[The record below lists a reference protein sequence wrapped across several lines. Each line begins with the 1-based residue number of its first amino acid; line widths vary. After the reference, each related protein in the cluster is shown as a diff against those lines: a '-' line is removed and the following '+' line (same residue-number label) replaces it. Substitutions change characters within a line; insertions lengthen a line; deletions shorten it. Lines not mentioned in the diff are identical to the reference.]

1 MWFVLKIKQIPQYLE
16 PCASFLTYW
25 SKSSNFCRW
34 PVKIAYFRKHKKDYG
49 ILSFWF
55 RHILA
60 KRKVLRYLFAFI
72 VCHCNVVV
80 DSTFWNTFFPTY
92 RACVLKHARI
102 MNALNMIA
110 CRNSARKPLLT
121 YFTRILVFFWIKRV
135 LRLNNKL
142 KQILRLWEI
151 QGRSYNRKKCQEIG
165 LVVCIALLNWLPWLA
180 LVDMMIHII
189 SCRKCL
195 ITISTEIGNWPREMN
210 IFYVLSQVALVPAC
224 FPT

>member
-1 MWFVLKIKQIPQYLE
+1 MWFVLKTNQIPQYLE
-16 PCASFLTYW
+16 PCGSFLTYW

-110 CRNSARKPLLT
+110 CRNSARKPL
-121 YFTRILVFFWIKRV
+121 
-135 LRLNNKL
+135 
-142 KQILRLWEI
+142 
-151 QGRSYNRKKCQEIG
+151 
-165 LVVCIALLNWLPWLA
+165 
-180 LVDMMIHII
+180 HII